1 MDGTSTTHANG
12 YGHVKR
18 PTVGARHRRPMG
30 QGNASSQGPQ
40 EVRTPGEYAL
50 HHLFNSFVQH
60 ADQKINLCI
69 TNMDSMATP
78 VEHTCGPGVDPAF
91 DQLIAAL
98 GHVARS
104 TPKPL
109 VDSLMLWRKAKG
121 DIASAARKH
130 MQQQNSINPHPG
142 LPIALPR
149 RNTEPVH
156 VNVARHGQAAEGVE
170 PQNAPS
176 AAEEYSLTDRRATI
190 SVYLLCRVLV
200 EIFAQSS
207 LEEITPDLAKKLE
220 DIVFTQLRDVDPVQI
235 MSSSIRLANWRIYG
249 QVLGQMSSIDFVEVT
264 SRFVTELDQCQ
275 HDIARNPG
283 STAAKDAENRAELLI
298 LGMRYIQVKSG
309 YCWQASLD
317 FLRNIGSLFVSS
329 HGPRIKQAYC
339 QVFERLLLPLAA
351 DPDANLNGPR
361 WREFIEMTNSR
372 LNQMLTK
379 VRHWTAGFPLSIMLL
394 CVSPLESLASHWMTS
409 IHGLVAKLKDRST
422 RGLIMHA
429 ICRLTWSYLSR
440 VADPPGMRTR
450 KLEELI
456 RLVLPVGKRAYLSPE
471 PSMAEPLIHF
481 IRIIGFANQDLCF
494 RQVIFP
500 LVNADLFLSSKE
512 PSIEQMEPE
521 KIALGIRALL
531 YVVED
536 LEKGEAGKPQFPLVL
551 PSVQVVE
558 TLPTSPIP
566 AKTRL
571 FGDISSSNTF
581 KDVVTSYP
589 VDATKLSDASSQYYH
604 QFCDILGRITLTCDK
619 VFGGQATLTE
629 KLSSL
634 PTPKTPLVDAF
645 AFSRR
650 EDGVPVDSKQYFYDL
665 LHVAIQALP
674 RCLSEHITTPHLHLL
689 CTGSAHVQ
697 PAIATSSAQSL
708 KAIAAHGHAQAV
720 AVTFPQFIFEYDK
733 NYSTLSDE
741 GMLGPGH
748 IETTLTLYLDLLHIW
763 LAELQQKTA
772 STNVVASAGNR
783 GLRAGALELTNVYP
797 HVDEIEA
804 YGFFFL
810 CSQSWRVR
818 GYAVKVLRLVRD
830 FDQTLGQQDSARI
843 INILEHESA
852 RILKIK
858 DDVLTVA
865 ERSRLQKDRRRANNQ
880 HTLIEICSSE
890 MHYDSSLWV
899 KVIPNLTRSIFDSCP
914 NVVALCRGWI
924 SDRLAELTTPVVHI
938 ANMSRAALN
947 DFRST
952 NNHALSTPPDILVE
966 QWKIYLIVAC
976 VTLSGPGAQSQSQ
989 LANAVHSR
997 KGSKNTGTSGR
1008 MVSAR
1013 EILSVTISLLGV
1025 SSEHIRSAVVL
1036 ALSAIN
1042 RKLYRTLLESLQY
1055 AVINCN
1061 DEAKNRNI
1069 THQRTPS
1076 SPQRSREATRLR
1088 TEITHLYK
1096 LTCTFLRDEQISRDE
1111 WILNNLVTYTRDL
1124 RIFLSDTDVQHHEPE
1139 YQRLR
1144 IHYCGLIEE
1153 LFEGVNRTST
1163 PSRWMPF
1170 ESRKSAF
1177 TLMEEW
1183 CGFSP
1188 SSTHYTVKADHAPSN
1203 SVPAVYDGD
1212 ERMGTNVAIEIER
1225 KNLRLASLS
1234 AMAALCAG
1242 PISLRTES
1250 GTLLSFQL
1258 PRIHSW
1264 IDSIFATA
1272 TDRMHII
1279 GRRALKS
1286 LILHNRGE
1294 LYLLDHTIDCC
1305 YTAESLKALDS
1316 YFTVIADVLIENT
1329 KYPYQYWRILGVVLF
1344 TLGNETRDVRMRSAQ
1359 LLRILDERQQNSS
1372 KLQDFDIRISDK
1384 TTAVY
1389 KKAQFEYSRRLAQ
1402 AHPEIAFTLFSEF
1415 SLHFKYVGQGR
1426 TAKHGSRNTTLA
1438 TDG

>member
-1 MDGTSTTHANG
+1 MLGGSKQQVTVRTAEARSNVNSPASDGRDLRAYPQSSSLSGGGGVDGTSSTL
-12 YGHVKR
+12 VKR
-18 PTVGARHRRPMG
+18 PIIGARHRRPTG
-30 QGNASSQGPQ
+30 HGNTSSQGPP

-69 TNMDSMATP
+69 ANLDSMVTP

-121 DIASAARKH
+121 DTATAAKKH
-130 MQQQNSINPHPG
+130 LQQQKPMNPGHGP
-142 LPIALPR
+142 PIALPR
-149 RNTEPVH
+149 RNTEPMH
-156 VNVARHGQAAEGVE
+156 VTAARQAQAAESVE
-170 PQNAPS
+170 PQNPPS
-176 AAEEYSLTDRRATI
+176 AAEEYSLKDRRATI

-207 LEEITPDLAKKLE
+207 LDAINSETPDLARKLE
-220 DIVFTQLRDVDPVQI
+220 DIVFTQLRDVDPEQI
-235 MSSSIRLANWRIYG
+235 MNSSLRLANWRIYG
-249 QVLGQMSSIDFVEVT
+249 QVLGQMSSLDFVEVT
-264 SRFVTELDQCQ
+264 SRFVAELEQCQ

-309 YCWQASLD
+309 SCWQASLD

-339 QVFERLLLPLAA
+339 QVFERLLLPLASN
-351 DPDANLNGPR
+351 PDINLNSPR

-379 VRHWTAGFPLSIMLL
+379 VRHWTSGFPLSIMLL

-409 IHGLVAKLKDRST
+409 IQGLVAKLKDRST
-422 RGLIMHA
+422 RGLVMHA

-440 VADPPGMRTR
+440 AADPPGVRTR
-450 KLEELI
+450 KLEEVI

-471 PSMAEPLIHF
+471 PSMAEPLIQF

-500 LVNADLFLSSKE
+500 LVNADLFLSSRE

-536 LEKGEAGKPQFPLVL
+536 LEKGEAGKPHFPLVL
-551 PSVQVVE
+551 PPVQVVE
-558 TLPTSPIP
+558 TLPTSPVP

-571 FGDISSSNTF
+571 FGDSPSSSGF
-581 KDVVTSYP
+581 KDVVTHYP
-589 VDATKLSDASSQYYH
+589 VDVTKLSEASRQYYH

-619 VFGGQATLTE
+619 VFGGQAALTE
-629 KLSSL
+629 KFSSL
-634 PTPKTPLVDAF
+634 PLPKTPLVDAF
-645 AFSRR
+645 AFSRK
-650 EDGVPVDSKQYFYDL
+650 EDGVPIDSKQYFYDL

-689 CTGSAHVQ
+689 CTGSAHIQ
-697 PAIATSSAQSL
+697 PAIAVSSAQSL

-720 AVTFPQFIFEYDK
+720 AVAFPQFIFEYDK
-733 NYSTLSDE
+733 NYSTLSEE

-772 STNVVASAGNR
+772 STNAVASAGNR
-783 GLRAGALELTNVYP
+783 GPRAGALELTNVYP

-818 GYAVKVLRLVRD
+818 GYAVKVLRLARD
-830 FDQTLGQQDSARI
+830 FDSTLGQQDSARI

-852 RILKIK
+852 QVLTIK
-858 DDVLTVA
+858 DDALTVA

-880 HTLIEICSSE
+880 HTLIEICSSD
-890 MHYDSSLWV
+890 MQYDSSLWV
-899 KVIPNLTRSIFDSCP
+899 KVIPNLTRSVFDSCP

-938 ANMSRAALN
+938 ASMSRAALN
-947 DFRST
+947 DFRAT
-952 NNHALSTPPDILVE
+952 NNQTLSTPPEILIE

-1008 MVSAR
+1008 MNSAR

-1025 SSEHIRSAVVL
+1025 SSEQIRSAVVL

-1061 DEAKNRNI
+1061 DEVKNRNGA
-1069 THQRTPS
+1069 HHRTPS

-1096 LTCTFLRDEQISRDE
+1096 LTCTFLRDEQISHDE
-1111 WILNNLVTYTRDL
+1111 WILNNLVTYARDL

-1153 LFEGVNRTST
+1153 LFESINRTST

-1188 SSTHYTVKADHAPSN
+1188 SSDTPRGQSRSC
-1203 SVPAVYDGD
+1203 SV
-1212 ERMGTNVAIEIER
+1212 
-1225 KNLRLASLS
+1225 
-1234 AMAALCAG
+1234 
-1242 PISLRTES
+1242 
-1250 GTLLSFQL
+1250 
-1258 PRIHSW
+1258 
-1264 IDSIFATA
+1264 
-1272 TDRMHII
+1272 
-1279 GRRALKS
+1279 
-1286 LILHNRGE
+1286 E
-1294 LYLLDHTIDCC
+1294 LD
-1305 YTAESLKALDS
+1305 A
-1316 YFTVIADVLIENT
+1316 
-1329 KYPYQYWRILGVVLF
+1329 
-1344 TLGNETRDVRMRSAQ
+1344 
-1359 LLRILDERQQNSS
+1359 
-1372 KLQDFDIRISDK
+1372 
-1384 TTAVY
+1384 
-1389 KKAQFEYSRRLAQ
+1389 RRL
-1402 AHPEIAFTLFSEF
+1402 
-1415 SLHFKYVGQGR
+1415 R
-1426 TAKHGSRNTTLA
+1426 R
-1438 TDG
+1438 